1 MIRHDSSHPSAA
13 PLRSNNN
20 SFTSEA
26 GSSAAARQPP
36 ADAERGFNEEF
47 PIRSKLTRTR
57 LALLVAGALFMVVMP
72 GLVLG
77 LATRQVQWS
86 IALSGATATVVS
98 LFAGLYYYQNK

>member
-1 MIRHDSSHPSAA
+1 MTGQDSSRSSEA
-13 PLRSNNN
+13 PLQCNTN

-26 GSSAAARQPP
+26 DSSAATRQPP
-36 ADAERGFNEEF
+36 VDAERGFNEEF

-57 LALLVAGALFMVVMP
+57 LALLVAGALFMLVVP

-86 IALSGATATVVS
+86 IALSGAIATVVS